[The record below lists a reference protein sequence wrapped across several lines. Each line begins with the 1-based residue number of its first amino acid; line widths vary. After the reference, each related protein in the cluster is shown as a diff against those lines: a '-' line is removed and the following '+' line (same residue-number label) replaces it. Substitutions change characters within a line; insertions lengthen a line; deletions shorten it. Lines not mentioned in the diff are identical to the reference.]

1 MKHLRHAMRYV
12 PGLAVMLM
20 LTLAVGLPGPEAKAG
35 EIYSTGKNCNN
46 RYPSKKFEKDYYIY
60 FETSS
65 SHVDGKYLDE
75 IARITKF
82 AKGQNAQQICLF
94 GKASKSGNAKANEAL
109 SRQRS
114 ANVAAIFES
123 YGWSSSRI
131 AIEFEGEA
139 WGWMSDA
146 LTWDAKE
153 DRRVRIRLSM

>member
-1 MKHLRHAMRYV
+1 MNHLRYMLRYA
-12 PGLAVMLM
+12 PALAVL
-20 LTLAVGLPGPEAKAG
+20 LLVFATDLNSPPARAG
-35 EIYSTGKNCNN
+35 EIYSTGKSCNN

-94 GKASKSGNAKANEAL
+94 GKASKSGNAAANEAL
-109 SRQRS
+109 SRKRS
-114 ANVAAIFES
+114 ASVAAIFQS
-123 YGWSSSRI
+123 YGWPASRI
-131 AIEFEGEA
+131 AIESEGEA
-139 WGWMSDA
+139 WGWMRDA